1 MFPTVLRQ
9 LILPELNAEKANEK
23 DEPKSESLA
32 VVRIIG
38 GRKVFGE
45 CIAESVPTIMAQIT
59 LSRLL
64 QICA

>member
-45 CIAESVPTIMAQIT
+45 VFLRSPETTM
-59 LSRLL
+59 
-64 QICA
+64 